1 MSFVF
6 LFQVKKLKKAAHQ
19 KARRTAERRSSLIHH
34 HSQFGQLCI
43 AIPEAV
49 AHAVTFVWDVTLVVV
64 SSCFRQSLCL
74 P

>member
-34 HSQFGQLCI
+34 HSHFGLSLCI

-64 SSCFRQSLCL
+64 SSCFRQSLSM
-74 P
+74 